1 MTVVSV
7 TGTAFIV
14 GADGAMRAAKP
25 GAKLALGE
33 TLVTSAN
40 ARVELTAEDGA
51 TLPVG
56 PQAQL
61 KVDEQLFVTAAPASQ
76 QAALASGTI
85 DRVIDTLAGGGDLT
99 EDLEAPAAG
108 AGGGAG
114 DDGNGFVRLLRI
126 VEPVDPLAFD
136 FETSLSDLPPDYQGR
151 PGLIEELPITEPPVN
166 PPEPPAPPAPAPGP
180 APTPAPTPAPAPSP
194 APTPAPEPPP
204 APPAPTPAPPP
215 AVDSVNRVY
224 EAGMPQGTKSETDD
238 EIATGTLAMPA
249 GWTPVPITGSTPYG
263 TYSINADGTYTYTL
277 TTATTDVGGVPETDP
292 ISYQM
297 TDGQGNFVTN
307 TLTITIIDDVPIAKD
322 DGVQTVTEDGDM
334 QSVSGNVLDNDVY
347 GADGQHATTAFAW
360 GDNTAAAA
368 VLAQYGTLTL
378 GPDGSYVFVLN
389 NGSAAVQ
396 ALTANDRVEQTLTY
410 TIRDADGD
418 MSTAQVTIR
427 IQGQD
432 DTMGLQ
438 APGVT
443 VHESGLRS
451 VTDTNNSETAQGSI
465 TLESSSP
472 LQKVAIGGK
481 VFTLA
486 QLQDL
491 ASLSPAE
498 RSVVTAKG
506 TLTLTGFVP
515 DATGGGSLQYS
526 YVLATAQN
534 HTPGVPLLDEFEV
547 TLQSAAGNA
556 QTTLTVEILDDA
568 PFARD
573 DADQVTA
580 GATGL
585 LARSTNGNV
594 IDGVGT
600 TSASTGVDVAGADGA
615 LRVVSSN
622 GQDVVGPTQIVGVYG
637 TLTLLP
643 NGFYTYTVTNPAAV
657 DGMSD
662 VFEYTVSD
670 ADGSTATATL
680 TVFLGRDA
688 LVPQVTGDS
697 AQVSEAGLAV
707 GSQPTSNVHVAEG
720 QFTVKDN
727 GQGFA
732 LTVAGVPVVLSSGL
746 PQTINGGLGTLEIIG
761 YTVTGSGAGTEYLI
775 DYRYTL
781 TQATANN
788 TAPVQEVFAISV
800 IDGTGDPSNVGQ
812 IVIDV
817 LDDAPVAR
825 HDTDTVPADRGLVA
839 RGNVITG
846 EGTSEGLGGVGADS
860 ISADGTRVSGVV
872 RVENGA
878 SAVPGATLSGRY
890 GQLVL
895 QPDGSYTY
903 TVTSNHGGD
912 AVGKKEVF
920 EYTLTDGD
928 GTARKATLTIEIG
941 PSVLVPRVEATGGE
955 VHESDLNPRGT
966 DAGLV
971 TGSTPE
977 GTREITE
984 GTFRVDMSGENGWR
998 SVTINGTAVAVGA
1011 VIETAHGRLTI
1022 TQWPTSGEIR
1032 NGRYTYELLKP
1043 ADHSAGEVTDSFT
1056 LRAVDFSGD
1065 VGEKTFEI
1073 RIVDDAPVTHPDANQ
1088 TLGYPKLI
1096 STGNVISAAVGEP
1109 DRAGADGALHVVRV
1123 STAVGAGS
1131 SADVSGGVA
1140 TLQGQYGM
1148 LTLLA
1153 NGQYVYEVRQMVTGT
1168 SPVNDTFTYTVR
1180 DRDGTESS
1188 TQLVITI
1195 DPLGGGSG
1203 GSEPVIL
1210 FNPVEVDEEG
1220 LDPGGSSAGNG
1231 TQTVSSNFIL
1241 LGFGVGTPTLQI
1253 AGQPV
1258 DLANLG
1264 SGVAV
1269 PTANGLMTITGW
1281 DAATGVVSYTY
1292 TLTSPLDHTAASVDN
1307 VSIVASSASDPSVSQ
1322 NASLPVTVLDDT
1334 PVARDDVDSVQVGA
1348 ANPATGNLLTGVDA
1362 AGGDSNTTDGVADAP
1377 GADGVLRVT
1386 QVNGVAVATSG
1397 DTVVVGLYGTLT
1409 IGADGRYSYQPTAA
1423 NNAGKQDV
1431 FSYTVADGDG
1441 STSTAK
1447 LTLNLLPNNT
1457 VPVVTVTPGP
1467 DGLVFQESHLPIG
1480 SNPGGTGEKLTGFTV
1495 TVQTGGVPLTSI
1507 TNPYTS
1513 ATHQLSA
1520 ISGASSSNP
1529 ISFANA
1535 NYRITYTSYTVSGDT
1550 VSFTYDVE
1558 RLSRVANVNDADVT
1572 SVLTWRATNT
1582 LGAVSADNAA
1592 PAQVRHQFVDDH
1604 HTAVDDTFS
1613 AVEGAG
1619 LLATGSLITNDL
1631 KGADGAITV
1640 VGAGLGPATGA
1651 PTVGGVGLVLNGNY
1665 GTLVVAANGSYTYT
1679 GVAQSVP
1686 VGATETFHYTIADAD
1701 GSRSSATVTIQIE
1714 QDTRVPVVT
1723 IASFGPVYEAG
1734 LTLADVLSGDFIGSQ
1749 AGELAVPTR
1758 TSGSFA
1764 IQGNGEVVTL
1774 KIDGVP
1780 VALTPVSVGS
1790 SYGGDH
1796 GVLYITAIAINAAGE
1811 VVVSFDYQLKD
1822 NRVGTGGD
1830 SFSLSVTDA
1839 TGDTV
1844 VQPLVIDIVDDA
1856 PVARDDTDSG
1866 LAIEGALVQGNL
1878 ITGEGTNEGLW
1889 GAGADASGADGAV
1902 VAGLAAGDTLPGVA
1916 PAGSYTV
1923 AGAFGQLT
1931 VWPNGSYSYEVSAAG
1946 ASGGTDVFTY
1956 LLQDADG
1963 STSTAKLTIEL
1974 SGSAGRALGTLL
1986 PEGNAL
1992 TALDVL
1998 APESVLPLDA
2008 GAPQGPAPEVTE
2020 PTADAAPVAP
2030 HSADVLHLSLDWDLL
2045 AADPLKPGSAG
2056 PSDG

>member
-1 MTVVSV
+1 
-7 TGTAFIV
+7 
-14 GADGAMRAAKP
+14 
-25 GAKLALGE
+25 
-33 TLVTSAN
+33 
-40 ARVELTAEDGA
+40 
-51 TLPVG
+51 
-56 PQAQL
+56 
-61 KVDEQLFVTAAPASQ
+61 
-76 QAALASGTI
+76 
-85 DRVIDTLAGGGDLT
+85 
-99 EDLEAPAAG
+99 
-108 AGGGAG
+108 
-114 DDGNGFVRLLRI
+114 
-126 VEPVDPLAFD
+126 
-136 FETSLSDLPPDYQGR
+136 
-151 PGLIEELPITEPPVN
+151 
-166 PPEPPAPPAPAPGP
+166 
-180 APTPAPTPAPAPSP
+180 
-194 APTPAPEPPP
+194 
-204 APPAPTPAPPP
+204 
-215 AVDSVNRVY
+215 
-224 EAGMPQGTKSETDD
+224 MPQGTDPDSDR
-238 EIATGTLAMPA
+238 EIAAGSLVLPA
-249 GWTPVPITGSTPYG
+249 GWTPVPTTGSTPYG
-263 TYSINADGTYTYTL
+263 TYTINADGTYTYTL
-277 TTATTDVGGVPETDP
+277 TAPRTDVADEDEVDVIT
-292 ISYQM
+292 YQM
-297 TDGQGNFVTN
+297 TDGQGNTVTN
-307 TLTITIIDDVPIAKD
+307 TLTITIVDDVPIAKD
-322 DGVQTVTEDGDM
+322 DGVQTVTEDGDI

-347 GADGQHATTAFAW
+347 GADGEHATTALAW
-360 GDNTAAAA
+360 GDNSAAAA

-378 GPDGSYVFVLN
+378 GPDGSYVFTLN
-389 NGSAAVQ
+389 NTSPEVQ
-396 ALTANDRVEQTLTY
+396 ALTANDRIEQTLTY

-418 MSTAQVTIR
+418 TSTAQVTIR

-432 DTMGLQ
+432 DTLGLQ

-451 VTDTNNSETAQGSI
+451 ATDTNNSETAQSSI

-472 LQKVAIGGK
+472 LQTVAIGGK

-491 ASLSPAE
+491 GSLSPAE

-556 QTTLTVEILDDA
+556 QTTLTVEIVDDA
-568 PFARD
+568 PLARD

-580 GATGL
+580 GAAGL

-600 TSASTGVDVAGADGA
+600 TSASTGVDAAGADGA

-637 TLTLLP
+637 TLTLSP
-643 NGFYTYTVTNPAAV
+643 SGFYSYTVTNPAAV

-670 ADGSTATATL
+670 ADGSTATAKL

-707 GSQPTSNVHVAEG
+707 GSQPTSNMHVAEG

-746 PQTINGGLGTLEIIG
+746 PQTINGGLGALEIIG
-761 YTVTGSGAGTEYLI
+761 YTVTGSGASTEYLI

-788 TAPVQEVFAISV
+788 TASVQEVFAISV

-812 IVIDV
+812 ITIDV
-817 LDDAPVAR
+817 LDDKPVAR
-825 HDTDTVPADRGLVA
+825 PDTDTVPGDRGLVA

-846 EGTSEGLGGVGADS
+846 ESTNEGLGGVGADS
-860 ISADGTRVSGVV
+860 ISADGTRVTGVV
-872 RVENGA
+872 RVEDIRQ
-878 SAVPGATLSGRY
+878 SATPGNILYSRY
-890 GQLVL
+890 GQLLL
-895 QPDGSYTY
+895 QEDGSYVY

-912 AVGKKEVF
+912 AIGKKEVF

-928 GTARKATLTIEIG
+928 GTVRKATLTIEIG
-941 PSVLVPRVEATGGE
+941 PSILVPRVTVSDGE

-984 GTFRVDMSGENGWR
+984 GTFRVDVSGENGWR

-1043 ADHSAGEVTDSFT
+1043 ADHSAGEVSDSFT

-1096 STGNVISAAVGEP
+1096 STGNVISAAAGEP
-1109 DRAGADGALHVVRV
+1109 DQAGADGALHVVRV
-1123 STAVGAGS
+1123 STPFGAGS

-1140 TLQGQYGM
+1140 TLQGQYGT

-1180 DRDGTESS
+1180 DRDGSEKPS
-1188 TQLVITI
+1188 QLVITI

-1220 LDPGGSSAGNG
+1220 LNPGGSSAGNG

-1292 TLTSPLDHTAASVDN
+1292 TLTSPLDHTAGSLDN
-1307 VSIVASSASDPSVSQ
+1307 VSIVATSASDPSVSQ

-1409 IGADGRYSYQPTAA
+1409 IGADGYYSYQPSAA

-1441 STSTAK
+1441 SASVAK

-1457 VPVVTVTPGP
+1457 VPVVTVTLGP

-1495 TVQTGGVPLTSI
+1495 TVQTGGVPLSSI
-1507 TNPYTS
+1507 TNPYTGT
-1513 ATHQLSA
+1513 THPLSA

-1529 ISFANA
+1529 ISFANG
-1535 NYRITYTSYTVSGDT
+1535 NYRVTYTSYTVSGDT
-1550 VSFTYDVE
+1550 VAFTYDVE

-1582 LGAVSADNAA
+1582 VGAVSADNAA

-1604 HTAVDDTFS
+1604 HTAVDDTLS

-1619 LLATGSLITNDL
+1619 LLVTGSLVTNDL

-1640 VGAGLGPATGA
+1640 VGAGVGPATGA
-1651 PTVGGVGLVLNGNY
+1651 PTVGGVGLVLNGTY

-1686 VGATETFHYTIADAD
+1686 VGATETFHYTIADSD
-1701 GSRSSATVTIQIE
+1701 GSRSSATVTIE
-1714 QDTRVPVVT
+1714 LTQDTRVPLVT
-1723 IASFGPVYEAG
+1723 IAPFGPVHEAG
-1734 LTLADVLSGDFIGSQ
+1734 LTLADVLSGDFIGSN
-1749 AGELAVPTR
+1749 AGDASVPTR
-1758 TSGSFA
+1758 TSGNFV
-1764 IQGNGEVVTL
+1764 IQSNGEVVTL

-1780 VALTPVSVGS
+1780 VALTPASVGS

-1796 GVLYITAIAINAAGE
+1796 GVLYITAIATNAAGE

-1822 NRVGTGGD
+1822 NRVGSGGD

-1844 VQPLVIDIVDDA
+1844 VKPLVIDIVDDA
-1856 PVARDDTDSG
+1856 PVARHDTDSG

-1902 VAGLAAGDTLPGVA
+1902 VAGLAAGDTLPGVS
-1916 PAGSYTV
+1916 PAGNYTV

-1931 VWPNGSYSYEVSAAG
+1931 VWPDGSYRYEVSAAG
-1946 ASGGTDVFTY
+1946 ASGGSDVFTY

-1986 PEGNAL
+1986 PEGDVL

-1998 APESVLPLDA
+1998 APESVLPLDV
-2008 GAPQGPAPEVTE
+2008 GVPQGPAPEVTE
-2020 PTADAAPVAP
+2020 PTVEAPPAMP
-2030 HSADVLHLSLDWDLL
+2030 HSAETLHLSLDWSLP